1 MAQNLQQL
9 LDARNNAESTYN
21 EMLQDPENALDA
33 YPEGLTPDQQE
44 NRQYEISQGLY
55 AANQAFINAARA
67 YANAIQTDNNATPED
82 KQQARDYANHID
94 VLPQP
99 QRPETDGGRRR
110 RSSTPRKS
118 SSSRRR
124 RSTKRRTASR
134 KQQKRRRGSRRAH

>member
-9 LDARNNAESTYN
+9 LDARNNAERTYN
-21 EMLQDPENALDA
+21 GMLQDPENALDN

-44 NRQYEISQGLY
+44 NRQYEISQRLY

-99 QRPETDGGRRR
+99 QSHEPDGG
-110 RSSTPRKS
+110 
-118 SSSRRR
+118 RR

>member
-9 LDARNNAESTYN
+9 LDARNNAERTYN
-21 EMLQDPENALDA
+21 GMLQDPENDLDA

-44 NRQYEISQGLY
+44 NRQYVISQKLY

-67 YANAIQTDNNATPED
+67 YANAIQTDNNATPEY

-94 VLPQP
+94 VLPLP
-99 QRPETDGGRRR
+99 QRPETSGGRRR
-110 RSSTPRKS
+110 RSSTPRK